1 MRAFMPHLLGIF
13 LLMMGGGI
21 WNNRVFAQTPT
32 PPTTPDYVLFTEP
45 LQGKHDLQ
53 VNDLAFSR
61 DGTFLASGSNDITTR
76 LWSLEDATERLRLD
90 GQLSEVRAIA
100 FHATDTQLIT
110 GGFTGQAYFW
120 DIQTATRSTRLGY
133 TSPII
138 DLTVSD
144 DGEWLALGVGDGTVR
159 LFDLQDTS
167 TEAQVLV
174 QDGLA
179 IRSLAFTADAT
190 LLAVAVGF
198 PADHV
203 VLWERETGERVA
215 TLQTHEQAVN
225 ALRFTSDGAYLLSAS
240 DDRTVNVWQLANNG
254 VIHQWEHAAPVQAL
268 DVAPNGWVLS
278 SDDRGGL
285 YLWELTNGILLQ
297 TWDFSPHQ
305 AITAVEFSHDGQTVA
320 LGTRDGT
327 IILGQVNDSIGE

>member
-1 MRAFMPHLLGIF
+1 MANLRIHDILAG
-13 LLMMGGGI
+13 
-21 WNNRVFAQTPT
+21 VFWVLAQTSNPSLT
-32 PPTTPDYVLFTEP
+32 LDYVVFTEP
-45 LQGKHDLQ
+45 LRGKHDLQ

-61 DGTFLASGSNDITTR
+61 DGMLLASGSNDITTR
-76 LWSLEDATERLRLD
+76 LWSLEDDSERLRLD
-90 GQLSEVRAIA
+90 GQLSEVRAVA
-100 FHATDTQLIT
+100 FDATDDQLIT

-120 DIQTATRSTRLGY
+120 DIQTATRNTRLGY

-159 LFDLQDTS
+159 LFDLEDTS
-167 TEAQVLV
+167 TEVHVLV
-174 QDGLA
+174 QDALSVRA
-179 IRSLAFTADAT
+179 LAFSPDAT

-198 PADHV
+198 PADQV
-203 VLWERETGERVA
+203 VLWERETGTRVA
-215 TLQTHEQAVN
+215 TLHTHDQAVN
-225 ALRFTSDGAYLLSAS
+225 ALRFTADGDFLLSAS
-240 DDRTVNVWQLANNG
+240 DDRTVDVWQLANNG

-297 TWDFSPHQ
+297 TRDFSPHQ

-327 IILGQVNDSIGE
+327 IILGQVNDTTGE